1 MARKSKYTQSQQKAY
16 QSGMGY
22 SVAHKGKKIEFTSE
36 DLKQSFMAGI
46 KLVLKRLKKSP
57 KKYPNLK

>member
-36 DLKQSFMAGI
+36 DLKQSFMAGYKAGSKKI
-46 KLVLKRLKKSP
+46 EKSP